1 MQGLGRVLGAR
12 RRVLAAALTALAALA
27 ARPAR
32 ADEGGED
39 TSRLNLSHSIASTR
53 TGPLGTYVHLF
64 GELALGKGVHTNNPY
79 RLGTS
84 DAFGFTAAYLDLS
97 VGLAFG
103 PPDSLQ
109 HGFQLSLLSATEG
122 VGQQVFGAYYAAL
135 LPVGEHAILR
145 GRAGLPIVLT
155 PDSTMGL
162 EAAAGGAWLFT
173 GGIGASAELVG
184 SFFYGA
190 ASPDRTK
197 TVVPVIAIQI
207 GVWFDHEVLP

>member
-1 MQGLGRVLGAR
+1 VQGLGVVARGRVVAAF
-12 RRVLAAALTALAALA
+12 AAALVAVA

-32 ADEGGED
+32 ADDGGED
-39 TSRLNLSHSIASTR
+39 TSRLDLSRAIASTR
-53 TGPLGTYVHLF
+53 TAPLGTYIHAF
-64 GELALGKGVHTNNPY
+64 AELALGKGVHTNNPY

-103 PPDSLQ
+103 PPDALE
-109 HGFQLSLLSATEG
+109 HGFQLSLLGATEG
-122 VGQQVFGAYYAAL
+122 VGQQVFGAYYVAL

-145 GRAGLPIVLT
+145 GRAGLPLVLT
-155 PDSTMGL
+155 PDTTMGL

-197 TVVPVIAIQI
+197 TAIPVIALQI
-207 GVWFDHEVLP
+207 GAWFDHEVLP

>member
-1 MQGLGRVLGAR
+1 MDARGRVVA
-12 RRVLAAALTALAALA
+12 VAAAALASLA

-39 TSRLNLSHSIASTR
+39 TSRLDLSRAVASTPAP
-53 TGPLGTYVHLF
+53 PLGTYVHVF
-64 GELALGKGVHTNNPY
+64 GELSLGKGVHTNNPF

-84 DAFGFTAAYLDLS
+84 DALGFTATYLDLS
-97 VGLAFG
+97 AGIAFG

-109 HGFQLSLLSATEG
+109 HGLQLSLLAATEG
-122 VGQQVFGAYYAAL
+122 VGQQVFGMYYAAL

-145 GRAGLPIVLT
+145 GRAGLPIVIT
-155 PDSTMGL
+155 PDASMGL

-184 SFFYGA
+184 SLFYGA

-197 TVVPVIAIQI
+197 TAIPIIALQI
-207 GVWFDHEVLP
+207 GAWFDHEVLP